1 MESKKYYTPEI
12 EEFHVGFEY
21 EVKKAFMTDWDKRIF
36 FSRLHDPTHIANAS
50 CEIYEVEKEIKESVG
65 RYNRNTG
72 EVIYINE
79 SIRVKYLNRYDIE
92 GCDFKY
98 DYSFH
103 EFTKSTNTSVYNKTL
118 KYRGD
123 EAVLIIIHN
132 TVSNWVCIAWS
143 SPSGACYQS
152 EKMYDKLSVPIVSI
166 HISNTIFAG
175 TIKNKSELKVV
186 LKQIINE

>member
-21 EVKKAFMTDWDKRIF
+21 ESLETWYNGEWDNIGTTEWIKRTVRDANQVYLNGEPRAIYHISIF
-36 FSRLHDPTHIANAS
+36 NNGKPIENWSD
-50 CEIYEVEKEIKESVG
+50 K
-65 RYNRNTG
+65 
-72 EVIYINE
+72 
-79 SIRVKYLNRYDIE
+79 IRVKHLDRYDIE
-92 GCDFKY
+92 GCGFQYND
-98 DYSFH
+98 SFAH
-103 EFTKSTNTSVYNKTL
+103 FTESKNTNVYNKTL

-123 EAVLIIIHN
+123 DAVLMLLHN
-132 TVSNWVCIAWS
+132 TISNWVCIAWS